1 MGHLFSRPS
10 TSSSNANKLTPH
22 DRALLSLKVSRDKLK
37 QYAIQLATLQ
47 ARETEIA
54 KQCIAKG
61 ERRKAKIALMKRNQ
75 QMDMM
80 EKAERQIMSVEE
92 MVGLKIEGQE
102 ADKMMACLCGKGDG
116 R

>member
-1 MGHLFSRPS
+1 
-10 TSSSNANKLTPH
+10 
-22 DRALLSLKVSRDKLK
+22 
-37 QYAIQLATLQ
+37 
-47 ARETEIA
+47 
-54 KQCIAKG
+54 
-61 ERRKAKIALMKRNQ
+61 
-75 QMDMM
+75 MDMM